1 MGDGAPAIGLASTA
15 GARPSSAR
23 LLWSQVKYQNRLFW
37 RSPVSAFFTIVLP
50 LILLVLFGSIF
61 GAEDVGGGFTVA
73 QFYAPSLA
81 VFGAVSA
88 TYTNLGIR
96 TTFARDEGVLKRIRG
111 TPLPPPLYMGGA
123 IGSAVY
129 IATIAAV
136 VMLAYGVVVYGLVI
150 HLEAIPALV
159 VTFLVGVS
167 CFAALGLLVAA
178 LAPSGE
184 AASAITNATLLPLA
198 FISEIFIITGDDMP
212 AVLSFI
218 ADIFPLKHFATAFR
232 AGFDPEFVA
241 TTDSWLDFFQWGDLA
256 VMLIWTVI
264 GVVLT
269 LRWFSWEPRA
279 TEGRRKRR
287 KAKSDA

>member
-1 MGDGAPAIGLASTA
+1 MTG
-15 GARPSSAR
+15 RPSSAR
-23 LLWSQVKYQNRLFW
+23 LLWSQIKYQNKLFW

-50 LILLVLFGSIF
+50 LILLVLFGAIF
-61 GAEDVGGGFTVA
+61 GSEDVGGGLTVA

-111 TPLPPPLYMGGA
+111 TPLPPTIYMGGA

-129 IATIAAV
+129 IAAIAAV
-136 VMLAYGVVVYGLVI
+136 IMLAVGVILYGLVV
-150 HLEAIPALV
+150 HLEAIPALI

-167 CFAALGLLVAA
+167 CFAALGLVVAA
-178 LAPSGE
+178 VAPSSE

-198 FISEIFIITGDDMP
+198 FISDIFIITGDGMP

-218 ADIFPLKHFATAFR
+218 ADIFPLKHFASAFR
-232 AGFDPEFVA
+232 AAFEPEFVA
-241 TTDSWLDFFQWGDLA
+241 TTDSWLDFFRWDDLA

-287 KAKSDA
+287 RTSAEG

>member
-1 MGDGAPAIGLASTA
+1 MTG
-15 GARPSSAR
+15 RSSAAR
-23 LLWSQVKYQNRLFW
+23 LLWSQIKYQNKLFW

-50 LILLVLFGSIF
+50 LILLVLFGAIF
-61 GAEDVGGGFTVA
+61 GSEDVGGGLTVA

-96 TTFARDEGVLKRIRG
+96 TAFARDEGVLKRIRG
-111 TPLPPPLYMGGA
+111 TPLPPTVYMGGA

-129 IATIAAV
+129 IAAIAALI
-136 VMLAYGVVVYGLVI
+136 MLAVGVVFYGLVV
-150 HLEAIPALV
+150 HVEAIPALI

-178 LAPSGE
+178 VAPSGE

-198 FISEIFIITGDDMP
+198 FISDIFIITGDGMP

-218 ADIFPLKHFATAFR
+218 ADIFPLKHFASAFR
-232 AGFDPEFVA
+232 AGFEPEFVA
-241 TTDSWLDFFQWGDLA
+241 TTDSWLDFFLWSDLA
-256 VMLIWTVI
+256 VMLVWTVI

-279 TEGRRKRR
+279 TEGRRKQRR
-287 KAKSDA
+287 TTADV

>member
-1 MGDGAPAIGLASTA
+1 MTG
-15 GARPSSAR
+15 RPSSVR
-23 LLWSQVKYQNRLFW
+23 LLWSQIKYQNTLFW

-50 LILLVLFGSIF
+50 LILLVLFGAIF
-61 GAEDVGGGFTVA
+61 GSEDVGGGLTVA

-111 TPLPPPLYMGGA
+111 TPLPPTIYMGGA

-129 IATIAAV
+129 IAAIAATI
-136 VMLAYGVVVYGLVI
+136 MLAVGVIFYGLVV
-150 HLEAIPALV
+150 HVEALPALI

-178 LAPSGE
+178 VAPSGE

-198 FISEIFIITGDDMP
+198 FISDIFIITGDGMP
-212 AVLSFI
+212 AILSFI
-218 ADIFPLKHFATAFR
+218 ADIFPLKHFAAAFR
-232 AGFDPEFVA
+232 AAFEPEFVA
-241 TTDSWLDFFQWGDLA
+241 TTDSWLDFFHWGDLA

-287 KAKSDA
+287 KAPAGT